1 MKLVTRAFFIF
12 GIAVLPLSGCMMGM
26 HGMDHEPSHQQ
37 PAKSI
42 VKEFADKD
50 VTLTLDVSPFV
61 IGEDATL
68 ALKAYHMRRETPV
81 SGAKVT
87 YRIERIE
94 KYDGEHRE
102 NHVSAAEEREADE
115 IAGKGIYQLK
125 YRVHEGGTY
134 KITARL
140 WMEGKGEAAPPL
152 SVSLTQ
158 ETDRDGNHDEA
169 SRNTWMIIGGIGM
182 VVMMAIMIL

>member
-1 MKLVTRAFFIF
+1 MKLLTRAFFIF
-12 GIAVLPLSGCMMGM
+12 GIAVLPLNGCMMAM

-50 VTLTLDVSPFV
+50 LTFTLDVSPFV
-61 IGEDATL
+61 TGEDATFV
-68 ALKAYHMRRETPV
+68 LKAYHTQRETPL

-94 KYDGEHRE
+94 KPGNEHPE
-102 NHVSAAEEREADE
+102 QHIGAAEEREADE
-115 IAGKGIYQLK
+115 IAGKGIYQLR
-125 YRVHEGGTY
+125 YRVDEGGFY
-134 KITARL
+134 NISARL
-140 WMEGKGEAAPPL
+140 WMEGRDDAAPL

-158 ETDRDGNHDEA
+158 ETGLHGNHDEKR
-169 SRNTWMIIGGIGM
+169 SDTWMIIGGIGM
-182 VVMMAIMIL
+182 VAMMAIMML

>member
-1 MKLVTRAFFIF
+1 MKLLTRAFFIF

-26 HGMDHEPSHQQ
+26 MHGMDHEPSHQQ
-37 PAKSI
+37 PAKST

-50 VTLTLDVSPFV
+50 VTLTLEVSPFV
-61 IGEDATL
+61 VGEDATFI
-68 ALKAYHMRRETPV
+68 LKAYPMHRETPL

-94 KYDGEHRE
+94 KSVNERPEQHIG
-102 NHVSAAEEREADE
+102 AAEEREANE
-115 IAGKGIYQLK
+115 IAEKGVYQLR
-125 YRVHEGGTY
+125 YRVDEGGLY

-140 WMEGKGEAAPPL
+140 LMAGRDDAAPL

-158 ETDRDGNHDEA
+158 ETGHHGNHDEKTGD
-169 SRNTWMIIGGIGM
+169 TWMIIGGIGM
-182 VVMMAIMIL
+182 ALMMAIMML

>member
-1 MKLVTRAFFIF
+1 MKLLTRVFFIF
-12 GIAVLPLSGCMMGM
+12 GITVLPLHGCMMGM

-50 VTLTLDVSPFV
+50 VTLTLEVSPFV
-61 IGEDATL
+61 IGEDATFVL
-68 ALKAYHMRRETPV
+68 QAYHTQRETPL

-87 YRIERIE
+87 YRIVRVEKPGKERPEQHI
-94 KYDGEHRE
+94 G
-102 NHVSAAEEREADE
+102 AAEEREADE
-115 IAGKGIYQLK
+115 IAEKGVYRLR
-125 YRVHEGGTY
+125 YRVDEGGLY

-140 WMEGKGEAAPPL
+140 WMEGRDDAAPL

-158 ETDRDGNHDEA
+158 ETGLHGNHDEKTGD
-169 SRNTWMIIGGIGM
+169 TWMIIGGIGM
-182 VVMMAIMIL
+182 VLMMAIMML

>member
-1 MKLVTRAFFIF
+1 MKLLTRAFFIF
-12 GIAVLPLSGCMMGM
+12 GIAVLPLNGCMMWM

-50 VTLTLDVSPFV
+50 LIFTLEVSPFV
-61 IGEDATL
+61 IGEDATFVL
-68 ALKAYHMRRETPV
+68 RAYHMQSETPL

-94 KYDGEHRE
+94 KSGNEHAE
-102 NHVSAAEEREADE
+102 QHIGAAEEREADE
-115 IAGKGIYQLK
+115 IAGKGVYQLR
-125 YRVHEGGTY
+125 YRVDDGGLY

-140 WMEGKGEAAPPL
+140 WMEGGDEATPL
-152 SVSLTQ
+152 SLSLTQ
-158 ETDRDGNHDEA
+158 ETGLHGNHDQKT
-169 SRNTWMIIGGIGM
+169 SDTWMIIGGIGM
-182 VVMMAIMIL
+182 VVMMAIMML